1 MIFNSIEFIFLFL
14 PLALIIYYL
23 TPMKARNYT
32 MLILSLL
39 FFSWGSQEY
48 LILIWT
54 SVLVNYGLTR
64 VMDRILVPS
73 VRKTFFIGI
82 LTFNLLILFV
92 FKYLGFF
99 FTNINGL
106 VGTQFFSERLA
117 QPLGISFFTFQVLSY
132 VIDVYKQRY
141 EAEYSLPKLA
151 LYFLMF
157 PQLASGPI
165 MRWDELKPQM
175 GQRMVRPQLM
185 ADGAERFTIG
195 LFKKVFIANTLA
207 ALWNI
212 AKTADPAGLSMLFA
226 WVGIIAFTLYIYF
239 DFSGYMDMAIGVAN
253 LFGFQL
259 QENFDFPYVAK
270 SISEFWRRWHMTLGR
285 WFRDYIYIPMGGSR
299 QGTAKLILALFTVWF
314 TTGLWHGASWN
325 FIFWGLYFG
334 LLIFLERFVLK
345 PILEKIPGFLA
356 NAYTLFMVILG
367 WVLFDTT
374 SLGHAKAYLGALF
387 GQGAGLWDN
396 QGIYYLYTYLPIL
409 ILGIILSRPA
419 IFLRFKQM
427 KLQMNKSRRRFFLIG
442 LLGLFIVSIAYIL
455 NQSFSPSMY
464 IGF

>member
-285 WFRDYIYIPMGGSR
+285 WFKDYIYIPMGGSR

>member
-1 MIFNSIEFIFLFL
+1 
-14 PLALIIYYL
+14 
-23 TPMKARNYT
+23 MKARNYT

-285 WFRDYIYIPMGGSR
+285 WFKDYIYIPMGGSR

-374 SLGHAKAYLGALF
+374 SLGHARAYLGALF

>member
-356 NAYTLFMVILG
+356 NAYTLSMVILG

>member
-345 PILEKIPGFLA
+345 PILEQIPGFLA

-442 LLGLFIVSIAYIL
+442 LLGLFTVSVAYIL

>member
-1 MIFNSIEFIFLFL
+1 MIFNSIPFIFLFL
-14 PLALIIYYL
+14 PVSLILYYL
-23 TPMKARNYT
+23 TPMKARNLT
-32 MLILSLL
+32 MLLLSVL
-39 FFSWGSQEY
+39 FFSWGSPRY
-48 LILIWT
+48 IALMAV
-54 SVLVNYGLTR
+54 SVLVNYGLTLA
-64 VMDRILVPS
+64 MDRILVPS
-73 VRKTFFIGI
+73 LRKTLFIGI

-99 FTNINGL
+99 FTNLNG
-106 VGTQFFSERLA
+106 VFGTQFFSERLA

-132 VIDVYKQRY
+132 VIDVYHRRY
-141 EAEYSLPKLA
+141 GAEKAPHRLA

-165 MRWDELKPQM
+165 MRWDEIS
-175 GQRMVRPQLM
+175 PQLEPRLIRPALM
-185 ADGAERFTIG
+185 AEGAERFTIG
-195 LFKKVFIANTLA
+195 LFKKVFIANTLG
-207 ALWNI
+207 ALWTVARNS
-212 AKTADPAGLSMLFA
+212 DPAGLSMLFA
-226 WVGIIAFTLYIYF
+226 WVGILAFTLYIYF

-299 QGTAKLILALFTVWF
+299 EGTGKLLLALFTVWF

-325 FIFWGLYFG
+325 FILWGLYFG
-334 LLIFLERFVLK
+334 VLILLERFFLRS
-345 PILEKIPGFLA
+345 ILDQLPGALS
-356 NAYTLFMVILG
+356 NAYTLLMVIFG

-374 SLGHAKAYLGALF
+374 SLTHAIQYLGALF
-387 GQGAGLWDN
+387 GRGAGLWDDR
-396 QGIYYLYTYLPIL
+396 GMYYLYTYLPVL
-409 ILGIILSRPA
+409 ILGLILTRPA
-419 IFLRFKQM
+419 VFRRFAKM
-427 KLQMNKSRRRFFLIG
+427 KRQMNNARRGFFLLS
-442 LLGLFIVSIAYIL
+442 LLILFVLSIAYIL

>member
-132 VIDVYKQRY
+132 VIDVYKQSY

-345 PILEKIPGFLA
+345 PILEQIPGFLA

-442 LLGLFIVSIAYIL
+442 LLGLFTVSVAYIL

>member
-285 WFRDYIYIPMGGSR
+285 WFKDYIYIPMGGSR

-345 PILEKIPGFLA
+345 PILEQIPGFLA

>member
-14 PLALIIYYL
+14 PLSLIIYYL

-48 LILIWT
+48 LILIGA
-54 SVLVNYGLTR
+54 SVVVNYGLTR

-99 FTNINGL
+99 FTNINDL
-106 VGTQFFSERLA
+106 MGTQFFSERLA

-132 VIDVYKQRY
+132 VIDVYKKRY
-141 EAEYSLPKLA
+141 GAEHSLPKLA

-165 MRWDELKPQM
+165 MRWDEMEPQM
-175 GQRMVRPQLM
+175 GPRLVRPQLM

-195 LFKKVFIANTLA
+195 LFKKVFIANTLG

-345 PILEKIPGFLA
+345 SFLKKIPGALA
-356 NAYTLFMVILG
+356 NAYTLLMVILG

-374 SLGHAKAYLGALF
+374 SLGHATAYLGALF
-387 GQGAGLWDN
+387 GRGAGLWDN
-396 QGIYYLYTYLPIL
+396 QGIYYLYTYLPIF
-409 ILGIILSRPA
+409 ILGMILSRPA
-419 IFLRFKQM
+419 IFVRFKQM

-442 LLGLFIVSIAYIL
+442 LLGLFIVSTAYIL

>member
-14 PLALIIYYL
+14 PLSLMIYYL

-141 EAEYSLPKLA
+141 GAEHSLPKLA

-165 MRWDELKPQM
+165 MRWDELEPQM
-175 GQRMVRPQLM
+175 GQRLVRPRLM

-195 LFKKVFIANTLA
+195 LFKKVFIANTLG

-334 LLIFLERFVLK
+334 ILIFLERFLLK

-356 NAYTLFMVILG
+356 NAYTLLMVILG

-374 SLGHAKAYLGALF
+374 SLGHARAYLGALF
-387 GQGAGLWDN
+387 GRGAGLWDN

-409 ILGIILSRPA
+409 ILGMILSRPA
-419 IFLRFKQM
+419 IFVRFQQM
-427 KLQMNKSRRRFFLIG
+427 KLQMNKSRGRFFLIG
-442 LLGLFIVSIAYIL
+442 LLGLFVVSIAYIL

>member
-14 PLALIIYYL
+14 PLSLMIYYL

-345 PILEKIPGFLA
+345 TILEQIPGFLA

-442 LLGLFIVSIAYIL
+442 LLGLFTVSVAYIL

>member
-132 VIDVYKQRY
+132 VIDVYKQSY

-285 WFRDYIYIPMGGSR
+285 WFKDYIYIPMGGSR

-356 NAYTLFMVILG
+356 NAYTSSMVILG
-367 WVLFDTT
+367 WVSFDTT

-442 LLGLFIVSIAYIL
+442 LLGLFIVSVAYIL
-455 NQSFSPSMY
+455 NESFSPSMY